1 MDCILKQI
9 KKEGNKFTFFVENN
23 NKIHEVL
30 ISFLEKDISFVVSN
44 KNNISDFIIG
54 KITPLL
60 ENAEKEIK
68 NVNEKIERQLQQ
80 DKEDFLRF
88 FEEYK
93 KIIALNE
100 FDFTKNIS
108 NFSQLILPEYIL
120 QKQKK
125 LNIDMRR
132 QKKIMKSI
140 LDLETFFKEN
150 KDKKINENIR
160 LNILKD
166 TENDIFTRFNYKS
179 ISFINVSF
187 IKEAIELEVL
197 YMHNIKNNFITQNN
211 EITFK
216 SGDCF
221 SCKEEYS
228 KFDRYKNLCKKI
240 TNVYSFDKYYS
251 ISMLDP
257 FLLELNYKDILKID
271 YSKDLYLIFN
281 KEKGLY
287 SIFNMEENYTS
298 HLLSQKIK
306 LEELLK
312 FNIKGAI

>member
-9 KKEGNKFTFFVENN
+9 KQEQDGFTFFIESDNEEYE
-23 NKIHEVL
+23 IL
-30 ISFLEKDISFVVSN
+30 ISFLEENISFVISD
-44 KNNISDFIIG
+44 KENISDFIIG
-54 KITPLL
+54 KIVPLL

-68 NVNEKIERQLQQ
+68 NVNDKIERQLQQ

-88 FEEYK
+88 FEEDK
-93 KIIALNE
+93 KIITLNE

-108 NFSQLILPEYIL
+108 DFSQVLLPEYIK

-125 LNIDMRR
+125 LNIDMHC

-140 LDLETFFKEN
+140 LDLEAFLKDN
-150 KDKKINENIR
+150 KNEKTSENIR

-166 TENDIFTRFNYKS
+166 TENDIFTQFNYKS

-187 IKEAIELEVL
+187 IKESIELEVL

-240 TNVYSFDKYYS
+240 TDIYSFDKYYS

-298 HLLSQKIK
+298 HLLHQKIE

>member
-9 KKEGNKFTFFVENN
+9 KQEQDDFTFFIESD
-23 NKIHEVL
+23 NKEYEVL
-30 ISFLEKDISFVVSN
+30 ISFLKENISFVISN
-44 KNNISDFIIG
+44 KEMVSDFIIG
-54 KITPLL
+54 KIMPLL
-60 ENAEKEIK
+60 EKAEKEIR
-68 NVNEKIERQLQQ
+68 NVNDKIEQQLQQ
-80 DKEDFLRF
+80 DKEDFLKF
-88 FEEYK
+88 FKEDK
-93 KIIALNE
+93 KIITLNE
-100 FDFTKNIS
+100 IDFTKHIS
-108 NFSQLILPEYIL
+108 DFSLMLLPEYIK

-125 LNIDMRR
+125 LNIDMHC
-132 QKKIMKSI
+132 QNKIMKSI
-140 LDLETFFKEN
+140 LDLEAFFKDSEN
-150 KDKKINENIR
+150 EKISENIR

-166 TENDIFTRFNYKS
+166 TENDIFNRFNYKS
-179 ISFINVSF
+179 ISFINISF
-187 IKEAIELEVL
+187 IKESIELEVL

-211 EITFK
+211 EIVFK

-240 TNVYSFDKYYS
+240 TDTYSFSKYYS

-281 KEKGLY
+281 REKGLY

-298 HLLSQKIK
+298 HLLNQKIE

-312 FNIKGAI
+312 FNIKGSI

>member
-9 KKEGNKFTFFVENN
+9 KQKQNKFTFFVKSD
-23 NKIHEVL
+23 NKEYEVL
-30 ISFLEKDISFVVSN
+30 VSFLEEEISFVISN
-44 KNNISDFIIG
+44 KQEISDFIIG
-54 KITPLL
+54 KITHLL
-60 ENAEKEIK
+60 EEVEKEIK
-68 NVNEKIERQLQQ
+68 NVNDKIERQLQQ
-80 DKEDFLRF
+80 NKEDFLRF
-88 FEEYK
+88 FEEDK
-93 KIIALNE
+93 KIITLNE

-108 NFSQLILPEYIL
+108 DVSQILLPEYIKE
-120 QKQKK
+120 KQKK
-125 LNIDMRR
+125 LNIEMHC

-150 KDKKINENIR
+150 KDQKTSENIR

-179 ISFINVSF
+179 ISFINISF
-187 IKEAIELEVL
+187 IKESIELEVL

-221 SCKEEYS
+221 SYKEEYS

-240 TNVYSFDKYYS
+240 TDTYSFDKYYS

-287 SIFNMEENYTS
+287 SMFNIKENYTS

-312 FNIKGAI
+312 FNINGAI